1 MSDLELSL
9 KKSSHPISLHFEV
22 PFTLQLLTMREMNS
36 LRRKTWCTLH
46 VSDISAIQCILRL
59 ESLMTYATYKHF
71 ILHNKSLDFIL
82 SLPKLSLPEA
92 QPKVKKKSNIS
103 YIFWSDYNFL
113 TLQKAEITLP
123 PMYPDILYLCSKVG
137 AIIVAEWNLKMQRET
152 AVLWKKNF

>member
-1 MSDLELSL
+1 MRLTQDSECSFIIVDLMPDLEHGL
-9 KKSSHPISLHFEV
+9 KKSSHPNSLHFEV
-22 PFTLQLLTMREMNS
+22 PFTLQLLTMSEMNS

-92 QPKVKKKSNIS
+92 QPKVKKNPILVIS
-103 YIFWSDYNFL
+103 SDLITTFSHCKKRKLLYHQCIQTYYIYVVRL
-113 TLQKAEITLP
+113 E
-123 PMYPDILYLCSKVG
+123 
-137 AIIVAEWNLKMQRET
+137 R
-152 AVLWKKNF
+152 